1 MGNRQKQGMDYEE
14 TFAPVTKMA
23 TVRSLLVAS
32 IEQWIVHQMDVKN
45 AFLHGDLQETLYT
58 TLPRAFVGLLVK

>member
-1 MGNRQKQGMDYEE
+1 MDYEE
-14 TFAPVTKMA
+14 TFAPVAKMA

-45 AFLHGDLQETLYT
+45 VFLHGDLQETLYM
-58 TLPRAFVGLLVK
+58 TLPRAFVGLLVKEVE